1 MWLLKILIK
10 IIISRLPIKYSI
22 WRRIGIFRHGG
33 MDNYEYSKK
42 IFFGHLEDMKKYRK
56 IKNPTILE
64 LGPGDG
70 ITSAIYSSVLNSPKI
85 YLVDVKPFAE
95 NKVDKYLKIFN
106 LLKKEYRTNISLKNI
121 NSINS
126 LLKECNAVYLTNGL
140 SSLRNIED
148 SSIDYLFS
156 HSVMEHIKFSEI
168 KLLVREM
175 HRILKP
181 NGVMSH
187 NINYK
192 DHLEDSLNNLRFSN
206 YVWESEFIS
215 KSGFYTNRIPAVE
228 MHKIFK
234 ENGFEFYFENYS
246 QWKKLPIKRKYINK
260 YFAKYSDIEL
270 INCTSSFIAKKI
282 NLI

>member
-10 IIISRLPIKYSI
+10 IIISRLPIKYSF
-22 WRRIGIFRHGG
+22 WKKIGVFRHGG

-42 IFFGHLEDMKKYRK
+42 IFFGHLGDMKKYRK
-56 IKNPTILE
+56 IEKPTILE

-85 YLVDVKPFAE
+85 YLIDVKPFAE
-95 NKVDKYLKIFN
+95 NNIDKYLNIID
-106 LLKKEYRTNISLKNI
+106 LLKRDHQINISTKNI
-121 NSINS
+121 TSISS
-126 LLKECNAVYLTNGL
+126 LLKQFNAVYLTNGL
-140 SSLRNIED
+140 SSLRSIED

-156 HSVMEHIKFSEI
+156 HSVMEHIKFAEVDS
-168 KLLVREM
+168 LVREM
-175 HRILKP
+175 YRVLKP
-181 NGVMSH
+181 NGVISH

-192 DHLEDSLNNLRFSN
+192 DHLEDSLNNLRFSF
-206 YVWESEFIS
+206 YVWESKFIS

-234 ENGFEFYFENYS
+234 NNGFEFYFENFS
-246 QWKKLPIKRKYINK
+246 KWKKLPIKRKYINTYFSK
-260 YFAKYSDIEL
+260 YTDKEL